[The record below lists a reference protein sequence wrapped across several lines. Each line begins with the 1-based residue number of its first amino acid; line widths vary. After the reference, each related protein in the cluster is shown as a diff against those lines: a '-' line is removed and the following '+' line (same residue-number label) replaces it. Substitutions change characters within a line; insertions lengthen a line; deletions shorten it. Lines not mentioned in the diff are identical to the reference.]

1 MNSIRL
7 MRLGGLIRKEW
18 LQVIRD
24 PSSLAI
30 AFVLP
35 LVLLLI
41 FGAGVSLD
49 AKNINI
55 ALVQEQPGVKSEAFV
70 STFFHTPYFKAK
82 KMRNIQEA
90 EEALQRAEVSAI
102 VWLRSSFNR
111 EYLTGDSPPIGVIV
125 NGVDANTARLV

>member
-35 LVLLLI
+35 LV
-41 FGAGVSLD
+41 
-49 AKNINI
+49 
-55 ALVQEQPGVKSEAFV
+55 
-70 STFFHTPYFKAK
+70 
-82 KMRNIQEA
+82 
-90 EEALQRAEVSAI
+90 
-102 VWLRSSFNR
+102 
-111 EYLTGDSPPIGVIV
+111 
-125 NGVDANTARLV
+125 